1 MILAVHNEE
10 KNLPQKLRNLDAL
23 DYPTERLEVI
33 VVSDGSTDGTNGI
46 LTAWRGSNRRV
57 VILTSPQGKSAALN
71 YGIAEARGEIICFI
85 DARQTIAADGL
96 KNLVE
101 QFADPSVGC
110 VSGELMMAAEPA
122 GMPTEGIGLY
132 WRLEKQIRTWEGLT
146 GSTVGAT
153 GAFYAARKSVLSPL
167 PRGTILDDVYFPLQV
182 VRDGLRVVF
191 EPRARAWDNL
201 KLSPRQEFQRKL
213 RTLTG
218 NYQLLQLAPWVLSR
232 QNPLRLRF
240 ICHKLLRLL
249 VPFALLGVLGSALW
263 LRRGV
268 YELALVLQLGFYA
281 LALLSAFRVKFG
293 VLSRLS
299 TISLSFLVLNAAAA
313 MALVYFILGKTPVW
327 AR

>member
-1 MILAVHNEE
+1 MVLAVYNEE

-23 DYPTERLEVI
+23 DYPKERLEVI
-33 VVSDGSTDGTNGI
+33 IISDGSTDGTDAI
-46 LTAWRGSNRRV
+46 LTAWRGPNRRV
-57 VILTSPQGKSAALN
+57 VIMATHQGKSTALN
-71 YGIAEARGEIICFI
+71 HGIAEARGEIICFT
-85 DARQTIAADGL
+85 DARQTIAPDGL

-122 GMPTEGIGLY
+122 GKPSDGVGLY
-132 WRLEKQIRTWEGLT
+132 WRLEKQIRSWEGLT

-153 GAFYAARKSVLSPL
+153 GAFYAARKDALSPL
-167 PRGTILDDVYFPLQV
+167 PGGTILDDVYLPLQV
-182 VRDGLRVVF
+182 VRNGLRVVF
-191 EPRARAWDNL
+191 EPRARASDNL
-201 KLSPRQEFQRKL
+201 KPSLRQEFRRKL

-218 NYQLLQLAPWVLSR
+218 NYQLLQLAPWVLTR
-232 QNPLRLRF
+232 RNPLRLRF
-240 ICHKLLRLL
+240 ICHKLFRLL
-249 VPFALLGVLGSALW
+249 VPFALLGALGSALW

-281 LALLSAFRVKFG
+281 LAVLSVLRVRFG

-299 TISLSFLVLNAAAA
+299 AISLSFLVLNTAAAL
-313 MALVYFILGKTPVW
+313 ALVYFILGKTPVW